1 MAPKKARPGVRRP
14 AARTPQRGAATP
26 ALADGGL
33 EFRTSDE
40 IMSIVSHDLRA
51 PLLTI
56 STCAHALQRNADNV
70 GELASMIEQAA
81 AWSRRLINDLLD
93 ARAIQTGR
101 LQLHRQPTSLHAMLE
116 LARSSMASSSF
127 ASSSFAAVTAGKDVA
142 LAVTPP
148 PADVQLLVDPD
159 RVMQALGNLIANAIR
174 ASPSPGTVRIDAV
187 VRPRTV
193 VVRVADDGA
202 GIAPRRLAAL
212 LGRRT
217 LHRETAR
224 DGNDLGLAI
233 ARGIATAHGGR
244 LSAASTIGQGSTFS
258 LSLPRMTS
266 RASG

>member
-1 MAPKKARPGVRRP
+1 MAPKKARPSVRRS
-14 AARTPQRGAATP
+14 AAHTAERTPKRRAAAP
-26 ALADGGL
+26 ARPDHGL
-33 EFRTSDE
+33 ESRTCDE

-116 LARSSMASSSF
+116 LASSSF
-127 ASSSFAAVTAGKDVA
+127 TSSKLAPVAAEKDVA

-148 PADVQLLVDPD
+148 PADVPLLVDPD
-159 RVMQALGNLIANAIR
+159 RVIQALGNLIANAIR